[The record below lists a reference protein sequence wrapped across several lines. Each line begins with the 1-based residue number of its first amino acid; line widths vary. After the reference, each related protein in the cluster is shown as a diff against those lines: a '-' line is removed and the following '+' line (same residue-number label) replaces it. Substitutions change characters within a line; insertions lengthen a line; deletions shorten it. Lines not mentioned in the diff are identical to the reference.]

1 MFPSRN
7 NEEVKKDNLS
17 IQAFGKRLYADQTVY
32 EYLLEFLLVYSS
44 DKEKIEEEKTT
55 YRGAY
60 QFHENLEELKYY
72 ANPRIGLKRFIFFDK
87 SKKENRFFI
96 DKKNYEEIVDIL
108 EKNIEGTQ
116 DKKDVVEIIQDAF
129 YGFSAVLKSRSWFA
143 QSLLPI
149 APELIFTESI
159 GEKKVRGKMQGQMD
173 NLNYTEKQFQFSRH
187 SFMARGGEVY
197 YLHVLQ
203 GLQKRQELRGRLE
216 GYLNRMVHA
225 VDSLGRLGA
234 FIQDKWEEQGDIIG
248 KDQIRTYE
256 CGYIPKGYE
265 RRSGY
270 TCEELVNFLSVS
282 MNELDKM
289 EYLGIGMMLQ
299 IFRMMYEQAQ
309 LRLGEEEIP
318 LWLIDVSQGN
328 GNIRSLAEQSLITFK
343 ETILAA
349 NNVGLCNLEYMREA
363 YEKKK
368 KYSDA
373 ELELKLMKDAEKH
386 TTTLIN
392 RLGKEIKLIIPMRG
406 GKERM
411 TFSEEII
418 TFLVIALLK
427 PSQKMTV
434 DTFYIKLFE
443 HFGIVI
449 GNQYAKEYCKANQI
463 IQNYEIDFK
472 ENEQGFL
479 RLLKNCGYLRELS
492 DATAIVFN
500 PYEGDE

>member
-1 MFPSRN
+1 MFPSCDY
-7 NEEVKKDNLS
+7 EEVKKNNLS

-32 EYLLEFLLVYSS
+32 EYLLEFLLVYCS
-44 DKEKIEEEKTT
+44 DKEKIEGEKTT

-60 QFHENLEELKYY
+60 QFHENLEELNYY
-72 ANPRIGLKRFIFFDK
+72 ASPRIGLKRFIFFDK

-96 DKKNYEEIVDIL
+96 DKKNYEAIVNIL
-108 EKNIEGTQ
+108 EKNIDGTSE
-116 DKKDVVEIIQDAF
+116 KRAVVEIIQDSF

-159 GEKKVRGKMQGQMD
+159 GEKKIRGKIRYQD
-173 NLNYTEKQFQFSRH
+173 ANLNDTEKQFQFSRH
-187 SFMARGGEVY
+187 SFMARGGELY

-203 GLQKRQELRGRLE
+203 GLQKRKELRKRLE
-216 GYLNRMVHA
+216 SYLNRLVHA
-225 VDSLGRLGA
+225 VDSLGKLGE
-234 FIQDKWEEQGDIIG
+234 FIQNSWEKQEGIVSEE
-248 KDQIRTYE
+248 QIRTYQ
-256 CGYIPKGYE
+256 CDYIPKGYE

-270 TCEELVNFLSVS
+270 TCEELVNFLSGS

-289 EYLGIGMMLQ
+289 EYLGIGIMLQ

-309 LRLGEEEIP
+309 LRTGEEEIP

-328 GNIRSLAEQSLITFK
+328 RNIGTLAEHSLITFK

-349 NNVGLCNLEYMREA
+349 NNVGLCNLEYMRET

-368 KYSDA
+368 KYNDA
-373 ELELKLMKDAEKH
+373 ELELKLMKDAQKH
-386 TTTLIN
+386 TTTLVN

-411 TFSEEII
+411 TFSEEIV
-418 TFLVIALLK
+418 TFLVTALLK
-427 PSQKMTV
+427 PSQKVTV
-434 DTFYIKLFE
+434 DTFYRKLFE
-443 HFGIVI
+443 HFGMVI
-449 GNQYAKEYCKANQI
+449 GNQYAKEYCKVNQI
-463 IQNYEIDFK
+463 TQNYEIDFK

>member
-1 MFPSRN
+1 MFPN
-7 NEEVKKDNLS
+7 CDYEEIKKDNLA

-44 DKEKIEEEKTT
+44 DKEKIEGENVT
-55 YRGAY
+55 YKGAY
-60 QFHENLEELKYY
+60 QFHKNLEELKYY

-87 SKKENRFFI
+87 SKKENRFLI

-108 EKNIEGTQ
+108 EKNIEGTK
-116 DKKDVVEIIQDAF
+116 DKRAIVEMIQDSF

-143 QSLLPI
+143 QSLLPV

-159 GEKKVRGKMQGQMD
+159 GEKSVRGRLKYQQEP
-173 NLNYTEKQFQFSRH
+173 LNDTEKKFQFSRH

-197 YLHVLQ
+197 YLHLLQ
-203 GLQKRQELRGRLE
+203 GLQKRGELRERLE
-216 GYLNRMVHA
+216 KYLGKLVHA
-225 VDSLGRLGA
+225 VDSLGKLGA
-234 FIQDKWEEQGDIIG
+234 FIQDKWEQQEDIISEE
-248 KDQIRTYE
+248 QIRIYE
-256 CGYIPKGYE
+256 CAYIPKGYE

-270 TCEELVNFLSVS
+270 SCEELVNFLSTS
-282 MNELDKM
+282 MNELDKI

-299 IFRMMYEQAQ
+299 IFRMMYEQAH
-309 LRLGEEEIP
+309 LRIGEDRMP

-328 GNIRSLAEQSLITFK
+328 KNIKTLAEQSFITFK

-349 NNVGLCNLEYMREA
+349 NNVGLCNLNDIKETKNY
-363 YEKKK
+363 K
-368 KYSDA
+368 KYSN
-373 ELELKLMKDAEKH
+373 EEQELKLMKDAEKH
-386 TTTLIN
+386 TTALVN
-392 RLGKEIKLIIPMRG
+392 RLGKEIKLMIPLRG

-411 TFSEEII
+411 TFSEEIV
-418 TFLVIALLK
+418 TFLVTALLK
-427 PSQKMTV
+427 PSQKVTV
-434 DTFYIKLFE
+434 DTFYKKLFE

-449 GNQYAKEYCKANQI
+449 GSRYAREYCRENRMT
-463 IQNYEIDFK
+463 QNYEIDFK

-479 RLLKNCGYLRELS
+479 KLLKNCGYLRELS